1 MINFLDQHILLIMAA
16 LLVIFWVLIEAH
28 SKMNNHAARE
38 RFRDPTG
45 LYTLSHSTAQICMNC
60 KHGKETDDI
69 ANRQCL
75 VKGLMYA
82 KIKNVAEGCSS
93 WDRNQ

>member
-1 MINFLDQHILLIMAA
+1 MMNFLNQHILLIMAA

-45 LYTLSHSTAQICMNC
+45 LYNPVKVFST
-60 KHGKETDDI
+60 D
-69 ANRQCL
+69 L
-75 VKGLMYA
+75 
-82 KIKNVAEGCSS
+82 
-93 WDRNQ
+93 